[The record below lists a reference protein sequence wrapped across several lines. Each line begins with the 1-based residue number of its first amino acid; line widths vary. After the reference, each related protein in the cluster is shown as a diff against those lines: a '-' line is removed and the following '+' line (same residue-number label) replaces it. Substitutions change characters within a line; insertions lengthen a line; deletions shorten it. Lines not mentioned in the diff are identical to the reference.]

1 MAKGK
6 NTSHLLVDIP
16 PEVMYAVPIKH
27 KTTEGV
33 IMTHKAT
40 ESLEA
45 ERLAAQEEGIYEPS
59 PEQVAL
65 LKRYKQLKERRDV
78 INTELAAIEATINR
92 ELDELNARALRVNGK
107 NWVIVSDVNATVV
120 DMDAAMEKY
129 PGVFKAY
136 QAIVVEF
143 TSKVKKERSRR
154 TFKPA

>member
-16 PEVMYAVPIKH
+16 PQVMYAVPIKH
-27 KTTEGV
+27 TTTEGV
-33 IMTHKAT
+33 IMAHKAT
-40 ESLEA
+40 ESLAA
-45 ERLAAQEEGIYEPS
+45 ERLAAQEEGIYEPT

-65 LKRYKQLKERRDV
+65 LKRYKQLKERRDA

-92 ELDELNARALRVNGK
+92 ELDELNASKLRVNGK
-107 NWVIVSDVNATVV
+107 NWVVISDVNASVV

-129 PGVFKAY
+129 PGVIKAY
-136 QAIVVEF
+136 QAVVVEF
-143 TSKVKKERSRR
+143 TSSIKKERSRR